1 MNRISWIVLC
11 TLMVSLSGYAQQEE
25 KNVKEVIERLFKGM
39 QLGDSAM
46 VRTTFHKN
54 VTLATALRN
63 RENVPVLRRET
74 SIDAFLKAIG
84 SPHPEPWNEE
94 IWDVEVKVDG
104 DFAQVWCDYA
114 FYVGKNF
121 SHCGI
126 DSFHLHKGADGWK
139 IFHLAD
145 TRKTTDCQIPK
156 DIVEKYK

>member
-25 KNVKEVIERLFKGM
+25 KSVKEVVERLFKGM

>member
-39 QLGDSAM
+39 HLGDSAM